1 MKNIIRLLK
10 TKVDLSRRIGSCFT
24 DIRHKP
30 QIPLTHIITSIFLM
44 PIVGLR
50 SFLALDNKS
59 RQSPFKKLLGSKRKM
74 VCSDSTIERVLRW
87 IKNSESQKWA
97 LGFPDLFEGH
107 DALKIKLTQKGKSR
121 RFGIIDGSFMGGHWV
136 SVLSLAGKINF
147 PILIK
152 SYPKIGKELDA
163 SHKILDQIPQTLQ
176 KSSPELFLM
185 DSLYFNQ
192 GIFDKIVNG
201 LGAHFIVKS
210 RDADFREVLKD
221 AELVLEH
228 YSDES
233 LESKGF
239 DESRMCSYRIY
250 SDEGEYK
257 GFPLKIIR
265 VDEHYNKRAKGK
277 RDVSFYAVC
286 SDLDMEADEIREAAH
301 WRWQIENNVFK
312 RLNEHC
318 GSKLVRTSNLK
329 SFINWLQI
337 ICMGLSLFDFLM
349 RIIEGSKEQWKKFC
363 DGSKATWKN
372 LQSIFWE
379 KVLTHMV
386 LI

>member
-1 MKNIIRLLK
+1 
-10 TKVDLSRRIGSCFT
+10 
-24 DIRHKP
+24 
-30 QIPLTHIITSIFLM
+30 
-44 PIVGLR
+44 
-50 SFLALDNKS
+50 
-59 RQSPFKKLLGSKRKM
+59 
-74 VCSDSTIERVLRW
+74 
-87 IKNSESQKWA
+87 
-97 LGFPDLFEGH
+97 
-107 DALKIKLTQKGKSR
+107 
-121 RFGIIDGSFMGGHWV
+121 
-136 SVLSLAGKINF
+136 
-147 PILIK
+147 
-152 SYPKIGKELDA
+152 
-163 SHKILDQIPQTLQ
+163 
-176 KSSPELFLM
+176 M

-257 GFPLKIIR
+257 GFSLKIIR

-312 RLNEHC
+312 R
-318 GSKLVRTSNLK
+318 
-329 SFINWLQI
+329 
-337 ICMGLSLFDFLM
+337 
-349 RIIEGSKEQWKKFC
+349 
-363 DGSKATWKN
+363 A
-372 LQSIFWE
+372 
-379 KVLTHMV
+379 
-386 LI
+386 

>member
-1 MKNIIRLLK
+1 MASSTALL
-10 TKVDLSRRIGSCFT
+10 
-24 DIRHKP
+24 
-30 QIPLTHIITSIFLM
+30 
-44 PIVGLR
+44 
-50 SFLALDNKS
+50 
-59 RQSPFKKLLGSKRKM
+59 
-74 VCSDSTIERVLRW
+74 W
-87 IKNSESQKWA
+87 
-97 LGFPDLFEGH
+97 
-107 DALKIKLTQKGKSR
+107 
-121 RFGIIDGSFMGGHWV
+121 GGHWV
-136 SVLSLAGKINF
+136 SVLSLASKINL
-147 PILIK
+147 PILIEPYLK
-152 SYPKIGKELDA
+152 RSKELAA

-192 GIFDKIVNG
+192 GIFEKIVKG

-210 RDADFREVLKD
+210 RDAGFREVLRD
-221 AELVLEH
+221 AELVLEY

-233 LESKGF
+233 LESRGF
-239 DESRMCSYRIY
+239 DASRMCSYWIY
-250 SDEGEYK
+250 SEKGEYR

-265 VDEHYNKRAKGK
+265 VDEHYSKRAEGR
-277 RDVSFYAVC
+277 RDESFFAVC

-318 GSKLVRTSNLK
+318 GSKHVRTSDLK

-337 ICMGLSLFDFLM
+337 IGMGLSLFDFLM
-349 RIIEGSKEQWKKFC
+349 LIIEGSREQWKKFC

-379 KVLTHMV
+379 KVLKPTV